1 MASIVESGWGAGGDL
16 ALGRVEIGLILTSV
30 AILIE
35 APKKGN

>member
-1 MASIVESGWGAGGDL
+1 MESGWGAGGDL

-35 APKKGN
+35 AQEGEIKGFN